1 MPVEVEVF
9 GSPSQLPKDPVQR
22 KQQLESLMDQ
32 ISGSFSFMQVCLNFL
47 TWYCLVKRF
56 VYMFFFFLCRS
67 LFWMGK
73 ILHVAFGIREAVSL
87 LDWSPLLLLVHLPYP
102 LKTTHFWP

>member
-9 GSPSQLPKDPVQR
+9 GSPSPPPLPKDPVQR

-32 ISGSFSFMQVCLNFL
+32 ISGSFSFMQVRLNFL

-56 VYMFFFFLCRS
+56 VYMFFFFFCAGVS
-67 LFWMGK
+67 SGWGK
-73 ILHVAFGIREAVSL
+73 FSM
-87 LDWSPLLLLVHLPYP
+87 
-102 LKTTHFWP
+102 